1 MSQNNQLPRIS
12 SLNSTLINQIA
23 AGEVIERPSSV
34 VKELVENAIDSGADR
49 IDIYIDR
56 GGTEKILIKDNG
68 CGIHPDDLE
77 LAIQRHTTSKLRD
90 QEGLN
95 AIRSLGFRGEALSSI
110 AAISDFSIVSRI
122 PTAEHAVKLEFDPYT
137 SRSRI
142 SPASANVGTTV
153 EVIKLFQPVPVRRK
167 FLRSPKTE
175 YLHVFE
181 VLKRLALSHY
191 EIDFRFYHNG
201 KQKLYCPASHQKYD
215 DRIASVLDRPF
226 YNNAWFID
234 GSIQDIKVWGWLGN
248 AKTAR
253 NQSDRQYLFLNGR
266 IIKDKHISHAIRKA
280 MESVMHESRY
290 PSYIIYLDVDPAIV
304 DVNVHPTKQE
314 VRFRSPRT
322 VHDFIYALISD
333 LIRQHTQA
341 GSLVDTDNVLQKD
354 QPERINT
361 SLKINDLPNEYS
373 VSDLNLS
380 ENSEDLNHLGIP
392 VMILP
397 GNILITR
404 RGDELRII
412 DFANL
417 TRHYLLESLSEQ
429 IEQSKLKPRPLL
441 VPVNFTF
448 SDEQI
453 HVVIDNSAKLEQLGF
468 EVTPSG
474 PNTILV
480 RSVPSSL
487 PDVDIEQVLHK
498 FINTFQQGVND
509 TGSALMEVL
518 SAMVEYTAM
527 DYSFTSLSEIKSI
540 LKRYTSLGLPFLQ
553 KNLKGYW
560 RTINSQ
566 ELLQILNDGK

>member
-12 SLNSTLINQIA
+12 SLNSALINQIA

-49 IDIYIDR
+49 IDIHIDR

-333 LIRQHTQA
+333 VIREHTQA

-361 SLKINDLPNEYS
+361 SIKINDLPNEYS

-397 GNILITR
+397 ENILITR

-429 IEQSKLKPRPLL
+429 I
-441 VPVNFTF
+441 
-448 SDEQI
+448 
-453 HVVIDNSAKLEQLGF
+453 
-468 EVTPSG
+468 
-474 PNTILV
+474 
-480 RSVPSSL
+480 
-487 PDVDIEQVLHK
+487 
-498 FINTFQQGVND
+498 
-509 TGSALMEVL
+509 
-518 SAMVEYTAM
+518 
-527 DYSFTSLSEIKSI
+527 
-540 LKRYTSLGLPFLQ
+540 
-553 KNLKGYW
+553 
-560 RTINSQ
+560 
-566 ELLQILNDGK
+566 